1 METVL
6 PQQPANPDNLPVV
19 ANQVSSPF
27 AEEYITLSKE
37 EHIELTCNAKYW
49 QSQHA
54 RTLDR
59 EAALKERV
67 AELEAEVRDLKQR
80 LYGKKSEKSGT
91 TKNEGSRR
99 GVSTRPR
106 GQQPGSAGHGRTKRP
121 HLPVTE
127 EVRDVEPQNKHCPK
141 CGKPHVPF
149 GSEDSEIVEV
159 QVRPF
164 IRRVKR
170 KRYVKGCQCAGTPSI
185 ITAPPAP
192 RVIPKSDIGVSV
204 WVMVLLD
211 KYLYSRPT
219 HRLGEDLKYHGL
231 PIAQGTLTGG
241 LKRIANLLEP
251 LVAAMYDKQ
260 MSECLF
266 NGDETGWKVFEA
278 IEGKVGY
285 RWYLWVVRSA
295 SVVYYRM
302 DPGRSAQ
309 VPKEHFANLDEQLV
323 EVILVCD
330 RYTAYKKLAKDLALI
345 LLAFCWAHVRRDF
358 LDAARSWPELDAWAL
373 DWVERI
379 GMLYHINNQ
388 RIEVWDETKPLDA
401 QGPVFLQYHSE
412 LCEQLDRMQAHY
424 QQELKEPELHSIKEK
439 VLTSLKNH
447 WLGLTV
453 FVDHPAVPM
462 DNNKAER
469 SVRGP
474 VTGRKNY
481 YGSGSVWSAELAAMM
496 FTMFQSILLWGIN
509 PKHWL
514 QLFLQACADNGG
526 RTPADLSPF
535 LPWEMSEQRRQQ
547 LSQPLP
553 TDDATIIQAETTE
566 PECIDSS

>member
-6 PQQPANPDNLPVV
+6 PQQPANQDNLPVV
-19 ANQVSSPF
+19 VGEASSPF

-37 EHIELTCNAKYW
+37 EHIELTCSAKYW

-54 RTLDR
+54 RALDR
-59 EAALKERV
+59 ETALKKRV

-80 LYGKKSEKSGT
+80 LYGKKSEKGGT
-91 TKNEGSRR
+91 TRNEGNGR
-99 GVSTRPR
+99 GGNTRPR
-106 GQQPGSAGHGRTKRP
+106 GQQAGSPGHGRTKRP
-121 HLPVTE
+121 HLPVVE
-127 EVRDVEPQNKHCPK
+127 EERDVDPEEKHCPK
-141 CGKPHVPF
+141 CGKPHLPF
-149 GSEDSEIVEV
+149 GSEDSEIVEI

-170 KRYVKGCQCAGTPSI
+170 QRYVKGCQCAGTPSI

-219 HRLGEDLKYHGL
+219 HRLGEDLKYNGL

-241 LKRIANLLEP
+241 LKRIADLFEP
-251 LVAAMYDKQ
+251 LMAALYDKQ
-260 MSECLF
+260 MSEDLF

-278 IEGKVGY
+278 MAGKVGY
-285 RWYLWVVRSA
+285 RWYLWVFRSA

-309 VPKEHFANLDEQLV
+309 VPKEHFANLDEQL

-330 RYTAYKKLAKDLALI
+330 RYTAYKKLAKDLVLI

-358 LDAARSWPELDAWAL
+358 LDAARSWPELEAWAF

-379 GMLYHINNQ
+379 GALYHINNQ
-388 RIEVWDETKPLDA
+388 RIEVWDATKPLDA
-401 QGPVFLQYHSE
+401 QDPVFLRHHAE
-412 LCEQLDRMQAHY
+412 LGEQLDRMQAHY
-424 QQELKEPELHSIKEK
+424 EQELKEPELHSIKEK
-439 VLTSLKNH
+439 VLTSLENH
-447 WLGLTV
+447 WPGLTV

-481 YGSGSVWSAELAAMM
+481 YGSGSRWSAELAATM
-496 FTMFQSILLWGIN
+496 FTVLQTLLLWGIN

-526 RTPADLSPF
+526 QTPAELSPF
-535 LPWEMSEQRRQQ
+535 LPWKMSEQRRQQ

-553 TDDATIIQAETTE
+553 ADDVTIIPE

>member
-1 METVL
+1 V
-6 PQQPANPDNLPVV
+6 NPDKLPVPV
-19 ANQVSSPF
+19 NEASSPF
-27 AEEYITLSKE
+27 AKEYITLSKE
-37 EHIELTCNAKYW
+37 EYIELTWRAKYW

-54 RTLDR
+54 RALDR
-59 EAALKERV
+59 ETTLKQRV

-80 LYGKKSEKSGT
+80 LYGKKSEKGGT
-91 TKNEGSRR
+91 TKNEGKGR
-99 GVSTRPR
+99 GGSTRPR
-106 GQQPGSAGHGRTKRP
+106 GQQTGSAGHGRTKRP
-121 HLPVTE
+121 HLPVVE
-127 EVRDVEPQNKHCPK
+127 EERDVDPEKKHCPK
-141 CGKPHVPF
+141 CGKPHLPF
-149 GSEDSEIVEV
+149 GSEDSEIVEI
-159 QVRPF
+159 QVRPY

-170 KRYVKGCQCAGTPSI
+170 KRYVKGCQCEGTPSI

-192 RVIPKSDIGVSV
+192 RVIPKSTIGVSV

-211 KYLYSRPT
+211 KYLYNRPT

-231 PIAQGTLTGG
+231 PIAQGTVTGG
-241 LKRIANLLEP
+241 LKRIAHLFEP
-251 LVAAMYDKQ
+251 VMVAMYEKQ
-260 MSECLF
+260 MSEDLF

-278 IEGKVGY
+278 MEGKIGY
-285 RWYLWVVRSA
+285 RWYLWVTRSA

-302 DPGRSAQ
+302 DSGRSAE

-330 RYTAYKKLAKDLALI
+330 RYTAYKKLAKDLARI
-345 LLAFCWAHVRRDF
+345 ILAFCWAHVRRDF

-379 GMLYHINNQ
+379 GTLYHINNQ
-388 RIEVWDETKPLDA
+388 RIEAWDATKPLDA
-401 QGPVFLQYHSE
+401 QDPIFLRHHAQ
-412 LCEQLDRMQAHY
+412 LGEQLDRMRAHY
-424 QQELKEPELHSIKEK
+424 EQELKEPELHSIKEK

-447 WLGLTV
+447 WSGLTV

-481 YGSGSVWSAELAAMM
+481 YGSGSRWSAELAAMM
-496 FTMFQSILLWGIN
+496 FTVFQTLLLWGIN

-526 RTPADLSPF
+526 QTPAGLSPF

-547 LSQPLP
+547 LAQPLP
-553 TDDATIIQAETTE
+553 ADDVTIIRAETTE
-566 PECIDSS
+566 PEYIDSS